1 MNVFDCF
8 MYFDEEQ
15 ILELRLN
22 VLDEKVD
29 FFVIVESIYNHRGDK
44 RDLLF
49 NKNKF
54 LKFSKKIIYLV
65 YEEIPNNVELI
76 NENDDKKEKDRK
88 YIMNAVYRE
97 NAQRNLIS
105 EGIKNANKDDLIMIS
120 DVDEIPKLESL
131 NLKSIKDEIFIFKQ
145 HMFHYKYNLVL
156 PNFKWTGTKAIKK
169 KNLISP
175 QWLRNIK
182 DKKFS
187 FYRVDTFFSS
197 TKYINIKFIDNGGW
211 HFTNIKTAAEIEYKL
226 KSYLHHAEFDVNPI
240 SKEEIEQVMKNK
252 KAIYDLKVDKRG
264 KKFGNGDQLKEF
276 PLSELPVYLQ
286 NNLEESIRGV
296 KYGLK
301 GEITVNGMIYNGIMT
316 QQGLDD
322 EEIADVMN
330 YILNNWGNKT
340 NKQITETNVMEV
352 KKI

>member
-1 MNVFDCF
+1 MIIFDCF

-15 ILELRLN
+15 ILEIRLN
-22 VLDEKVD
+22 ALDEKVD
-29 FFVIVESIYNHRGDK
+29 FFVIVESIYNHKGDK

-65 YEEIPNNVELI
+65 YEEIPNNVEQI

-182 DKKFS
+182 DKKYS
-187 FYRVDTFFSS
+187 FYRIDTIFSKK
-197 TKYINIKFIDNGGW
+197 KYTNIKIINDGGW
-211 HFTNIKTAAEIEYKL
+211 HFTNIKTPKMIRHKF
-226 KSYLHHAEFDVNPI
+226 KSYLHHFEFDQTNLVE
-240 SKEEIEQVMKNK
+240 SDIENFIK
-252 KAIYDLKVDKRG
+252 KKQAIYNLKVDKRG
-264 KKFGNGDQLKEF
+264 NKVGNGETLENFDIKK
-276 PLSELPVYLQ
+276 LPIYIQ
-286 NNLEESIRGV
+286 HNLE
-296 KYGLK
+296 KYK
-301 GEITVNGMIYNGIMT
+301 DWI
-316 QQGLDD
+316 D
-322 EEIADVMN
+322 
-330 YILNNWGNKT
+330 
-340 NKQITETNVMEV
+340 
-352 KKI
+352 

>member
-1 MNVFDCF
+1 MIIFDCF

-15 ILELRLN
+15 ILEIRLN
-22 VLDEKVD
+22 ALDEKVD
-29 FFVIVESIYNHRGDK
+29 FFVIVESIYNHKGDK

-182 DKKFS
+182 DKKYPYYRIDIIFS
-187 FYRVDTFFSS
+187 KK
-197 TKYINIKFIDNGGW
+197 KYTNLKIIDDGGW
-211 HFTNIKTAAEIEYKL
+211 HFTNIKTPKMIRHKF
-226 KSYLHHAEFDVNPI
+226 KSYLHHFEFDQTNLVE
-240 SKEEIEQVMKNK
+240 SDIENFIK
-252 KAIYDLKVDKRG
+252 KKQAIYNLKVDKRG
-264 KKFGNGDQLKEF
+264 NKVGNGETLDNFDIKK
-276 PLSELPVYLQ
+276 LPIYIQ
-286 NNLEESIRGV
+286 YNLE
-296 KYGLK
+296 KYK
-301 GEITVNGMIYNGIMT
+301 DWI
-316 QQGLDD
+316 D
-322 EEIADVMN
+322 
-330 YILNNWGNKT
+330 
-340 NKQITETNVMEV
+340 
-352 KKI
+352 

>member
-1 MNVFDCF
+1 MIIFDCF

-15 ILELRLN
+15 ILEIRLN
-22 VLDEKVD
+22 ALDEKVD
-29 FFVIVESIYNHRGDK
+29 FFVIVESIYNHKGDK

-182 DKKFS
+182 DKKYS
-187 FYRVDTFFSS
+187 FYRIDTIFSKK
-197 TKYINIKFIDNGGW
+197 KYTNIKIINDGGW
-211 HFTNIKTAAEIEYKL
+211 HFTNIKTPKMIRHKF
-226 KSYLHHAEFDVNPI
+226 KSYLHHFEFDQTNLVE
-240 SKEEIEQVMKNK
+240 SDIENFIK
-252 KAIYDLKVDKRG
+252 KKQAIYNLKVDKRG
-264 KKFGNGDQLKEF
+264 NKVGNGETLKNF
-276 PLSELPVYLQ
+276 DIKKLPIYIQ
-286 NNLEESIRGV
+286 HNLE
-296 KYGLK
+296 KYK
-301 GEITVNGMIYNGIMT
+301 DWI
-316 QQGLDD
+316 D
-322 EEIADVMN
+322 
-330 YILNNWGNKT
+330 
-340 NKQITETNVMEV
+340 
-352 KKI
+352 

>member
-1 MNVFDCF
+1 MNIFDCF

-65 YEEIPNNVELI
+65 SEQIPKNVELI
-76 NENDDKKEKDRK
+76 NESDDKKEKDRK
-88 YIMNAVYRE
+88 YIMNAIYRE

-105 EGIKNANKDDLIMIS
+105 KGIKNAGKDDLIMIS

-131 NLKSIKDEIFIFKQ
+131 DLKSIKDEIFIFKQ

-182 DKKFS
+182 DKKYSYYRIDTIFS
-187 FYRVDTFFSS
+187 KK
-197 TKYINIKFIDNGGW
+197 KYTNLKIINDGGW
-211 HFTNIKTAAEIEYKL
+211 HFTNIKTPKMIRHKF
-226 KSYLHHAEFDVNPI
+226 KSYLHHFEFDQTNLVE
-240 SKEEIEQVMKNK
+240 SDIENFIK
-252 KAIYDLKVDKRG
+252 KKQAIYNLKVDKRG
-264 KKFGNGDQLKEF
+264 NKVGNGETLHNFDIKK
-276 PLSELPVYLQ
+276 LPIYIQ
-286 NNLEESIRGV
+286 YNLE
-296 KYGLK
+296 KYK
-301 GEITVNGMIYNGIMT
+301 DWI
-316 QQGLDD
+316 D
-322 EEIADVMN
+322 
-330 YILNNWGNKT
+330 
-340 NKQITETNVMEV
+340 
-352 KKI
+352 